1 MRLDRLH
8 IQNFRC
14 YEDATFDF
22 QPGFN
27 LVVGVNGSGK
37 TSLLQAVATA
47 FVDFAAATTGKS
59 QTFLSEEDIR
69 FVIDKFEG
77 RSRFER
83 RYPVQLAASGGIFDR
98 SQWGIHID
106 RQDLPHLSD
115 ILLDV
120 EVTEKISRIDKGE
133 SVDLP
138 VLAFYRSDR
147 RWKGAA
153 VSSEFAASQRL
164 SRLDGYN
171 DWNDAAANLKDFES
185 WIIGKTL
192 ERMQWL
198 LEAGSPISGKE
209 TELTWVNAAIKHGI
223 AGAVGIRYDL
233 RLQSLMVDMI
243 DDKTFPFNDLSDG
256 QRGMVALFTDIARRM
271 CILNPHMGKDVL
283 KNTSGVVIIDE
294 LDIHLHPAWQ
304 RNIVPALKTAF
315 PKIQFI
321 AASHSPQIIGS
332 LKPEEVIVLNNGDA
346 SHPRVTYGLDSSS
359 VLEEVMGVTQREPE
373 IERLLSELFST
384 LEDNDLKKAQ
394 SQLQALKKKAP
405 DLPEFAGAE
414 ALIRR
419 KEILGK

>member
-37 TSLLQAVATA
+37 TSLLQAVATS
-47 FVDFAAATTGKS
+47 FVDFVAATGKNYL
-59 QTFLSEEDIR
+59 FLSEEDIR

-83 RYPVQLAASGGIFDR
+83 RFPVALSARGRIFDCPKWSMFR
-98 SQWGIHID
+98 E
-106 RQDLPHLSD
+106 RQDVPLLSD

-120 EVTEKISRIDKGE
+120 EVTKKISSIDKGKLI
-133 SVDLP
+133 DLP
-138 VLAFYRSDR
+138 ILAFYRSDR
-147 RWKGAA
+147 RWKGAGISA
-153 VSSEFAASQRL
+153 EFAASHRL
-164 SRLDGYN
+164 SRLDGYS
-171 DWNDAAANLKDFES
+171 DWHDAAANLKDLES
-185 WIIGKTL
+185 WVIGKTL
-192 ERMQWL
+192 ERMQWI
-198 LEAGSPISGKE
+198 LEVGSPITGKE
-209 TELTWVNAAIKHGI
+209 TELTWVNLTIQHAVT
-223 AGAVGIRYDL
+223 GATGIRYDL
-233 RLQSLMVDMI
+233 RLQSLMVDFGEESA
-243 DDKTFPFNDLSDG
+243 FPFNDLSDG
-256 QRGMVALFTDIARRM
+256 QRGMIALFTDIARRM

-304 RNIVPALKTAF
+304 RNIVPALKEAF
-315 PKIQFI
+315 PKVQFI

-332 LKPEEVIVLNNGDA
+332 LKPEEVIVLNHGDA

-384 LEDNDLKKAQ
+384 LEDNDLKKAKV
-394 SQLQALKKKAP
+394 QLEALKKKAP

-414 ALIRR
+414 ALMRR

>member
-37 TSLLQAVATA
+37 TSLLQAVANS
-47 FVDFAAATTGKS
+47 FVDFAAATGKNEV
-59 QTFLSEEDIR
+59 FLSEEDIR

-83 RYPVQLAASGGIFDR
+83 RFPVMLSAHGRIFDCSKWSLFR
-98 SQWGIHID
+98 E
-106 RQDLPHLSD
+106 RQDVPLLSD
-115 ILLDV
+115 IMLDV
-120 EVTEKISRIDKGE
+120 EITEKISSIDKG
-133 SVDLP
+133 VVIDFP
-138 VLAFYRSDR
+138 ILAFYRSDR
-147 RWKGAA
+147 RWKGAGISA
-153 VSSEFAASQRL
+153 EFAANQRL
-164 SRLDGYN
+164 SRLDAYN
-171 DWNDAAANLKDFES
+171 NWHDAAANLRDFES
-185 WIIGKTL
+185 WVIGKTL
-192 ERMQWL
+192 ERMQWI
-198 LEAGSPISGKE
+198 LEAGSPISGKDA
-209 TELTWVNAAIKHGI
+209 ELTWVNSVIQHAVT
-223 AGAVGIRYDL
+223 GATGIRYDL
-233 RLQSLMVDMI
+233 RVQSLMVDFGEES
-243 DDKTFPFNDLSDG
+243 TFPFNDLSDG
-256 QRGMVALFTDIARRM
+256 QRGMVALFADIARRM
-271 CILNPHMGKDVL
+271 CILNPHMGKNVL

-304 RNIVPALKTAF
+304 RSIVPALRAAF
-315 PKIQFI
+315 PKVQFI

-346 SHPRVTYGLDSSS
+346 YHPRVTYGLDSSS

-373 IERLLSELFST
+373 IEKELSALFST
-384 LEDNDLKKAQ
+384 LEDNDLPKAKAQ
-394 SQLQALKKKAP
+394 LEALKQKAP
-405 DLPEFAGAE
+405 DLPEFSGAE

>member
-37 TSLLQAVATA
+37 TSLLQAVAVSFIEYANTVKLQPVGLA
-47 FVDFAAATTGKS
+47 LNDV
-59 QTFLSEEDIR
+59 R
-69 FVIDKFEG
+69 FVINKFEG

-83 RYPVQLAASGGIFDR
+83 KFPLFLEAQGEILGVNKWKTTQAGEQFPPLVDDQLGLAADKELVKFD
-98 SQWGIHID
+98 
-106 RQDLPHLSD
+106 L
-115 ILLDV
+115 
-120 EVTEKISRIDKGE
+120 GE
-133 SVDLP
+133 SIELP
-138 VLAFYRSDR
+138 VLVFYRSNR
-147 RWKGAA
+147 QWKGANISA
-153 VSSEFAASQRL
+153 EFAAQQKI
-164 SRLDGYN
+164 SRLDGYTN
-171 DWNDAAANLKDFES
+171 WFDAVTDLQDFES
-185 WIIGKTL
+185 WLIGKTL
-192 ERMQWL
+192 ERMQNL
-198 LEAGSPISGKE
+198 LDTQTAIPPFDD
-209 TELTWVNAAIKHGI
+209 ELAWVNQAIEI
-223 AGAVGIRYDL
+223 ALPKTKNLRYDL
-233 RLQSLMVDMI
+233 RLQSLLI
-243 DDKTFPFNDLSDG
+243 DVEGEKTIPFNNLSDG

-271 CILNPHMGKDVL
+271 CILNPHMGKSVL

-315 PKIQFI
+315 PKVQFI

-359 VLEEVMGVTQREPE
+359 VLEEVMDVAQREPE
-373 IERLLSELFST
+373 IGKLLSALFST
-384 LEDNDLKKAQ
+384 IEDNDLKKAKM
-394 SQLQALKKKAP
+394 QLEALKEKAP

>member
-8 IQNFRC
+8 IKNFRC

-37 TSLLQAVATA
+37 SSLLQAAATS
-47 FVDFAAATTGKS
+47 FVDFVAATGKS
-59 QTFLSEEDIR
+59 HIYLQEEDIR
-69 FVIDKFEG
+69 FVVDKFEG

-83 RYPVQLAASGGIFDR
+83 RFPVVLAAHGRIFDCSSWSMLR
-98 SQWGIHID
+98 E
-106 RQDLPHLSD
+106 RQDVPFLSD
-115 ILLDV
+115 VLLDV
-120 EVTEKISRIDKGE
+120 EVTDKISNIDKGI
-133 SVDLP
+133 SIDLP

-147 RWKGAA
+147 RWRGVG

-171 DWNDAAANLKDFES
+171 DWSDAAANLKDFES
-185 WIIGKTL
+185 WVIGKTL

-198 LEAGSPISGKE
+198 LEAGAPLTGRE
-209 TELTWVNAAIKHGI
+209 TELTWINSMISHAVP
-223 AGAVGIRYDL
+223 GATGIRYDL
-233 RLQSLMVDMI
+233 RLQSVMVEFGETR
-243 DDKTFPFNDLSDG
+243 TFPFGDLSDG
-256 QRGMVALFTDIARRM
+256 QRGMIALFADIARRM

-304 RNIVPALKTAF
+304 RSIVPALRQAF
-315 PKIQFI
+315 PKVQFI

-332 LKPEEVIVLNNGDA
+332 LKPEEVIVLHNGDPT
-346 SHPRVTYGLDSSS
+346 HPRVTYGLDSSS

-373 IERLLSELFST
+373 IEDLLSELFST
-384 LEDNDLKKAQ
+384 LEDNDLEKAK
-394 SQLQALKKKAP
+394 SQLEALKKKAP